1 MLARDIVNKLL
12 AKFESSKSFVD
23 ATSKRK
29 VELLLRDPF
38 FDGYRNGSQ
47 ELDVALETIASQ
59 DICDIRYQDDYLERI
74 TLRTDSSALEKSYA
88 FAGRSNP
95 KQRLAQLTDFFLSKK
110 NSESGIVR
118 AFAESSLVSL
128 GEGRPSVIENSY
140 GTIEEIKVIV
150 KCVEAMEKLELDVPE
165 RVFSSNLLGD
175 SKAFAFHKT
184 KIARLIRDYSEMGFE
199 EDDDPVA
206 AYGVIQNRTYA
217 FIKGKLS
224 VRIGSV
230 AINLAQFGHELAL
243 SDEMIAELQVTNVSA
258 EKLFTVE
265 NLTSFNGF
273 LDRDAVVIYLGG
285 FHNAVRR
292 RLIQK
297 IQSAKP
303 DMQFFHYGDIDAG
316 GLYILNHLREKTGT
330 HFLPYMMDKA
340 TLEKYFDK
348 RKRLTQSDKERLAKM
363 KIDPRFEEFAD
374 TIEYMLAHD
383 AKLEQEAEIDF

>member
-23 ATSKRK
+23 PTSKRK

-38 FDGYRNGSQ
+38 FDGYRNGSH
-47 ELDVALETIASQ
+47 ELDIALETIKSQ

-74 TLRTDSSALEKSYA
+74 ILRTDSASLEKSYA

-95 KQRLAQLTDFFLSKK
+95 KQRLAQLTDFFHSKK

-128 GEGRPSVIENSY
+128 GEGRPGVVENAY
-140 GTIEEIKVIV
+140 GTIEEIKIIV
-150 KCVEAMEKLELDVPE
+150 KCVEAMEKLEQDVPE

-175 SKAFAFHKT
+175 SKAFALHKT
-184 KIARLIRDYSEMGFE
+184 KIAKLIRDYAEMGFE

-217 FIKGKLS
+217 FIKGNLS
-224 VRIGSV
+224 VCIGSV
-230 AINLAQFGHELAL
+230 AIDLAQFGHELAL
-243 SDEMIAELQVTNVSA
+243 SDEMINELQVTNVST

-265 NLTSFNGF
+265 NLTSFNEF
-273 LDRDAVVIYLGG
+273 PDHDAVVIYLGG

-316 GLYILNHLREKTGT
+316 GLYILNHLREKTGI

-340 TLEKYFDK
+340 TLEKYFGK
-348 RKRLTQSDKERLAKM
+348 RKRLTKSDKERLAKM
-363 KIDPRFEEFAD
+363 KLDPRFEEFVD